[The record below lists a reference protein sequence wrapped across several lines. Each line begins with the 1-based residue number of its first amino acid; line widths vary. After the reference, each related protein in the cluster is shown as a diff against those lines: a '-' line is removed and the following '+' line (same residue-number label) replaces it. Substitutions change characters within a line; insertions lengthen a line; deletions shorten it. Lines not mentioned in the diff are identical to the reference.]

1 MAAHFKM
8 SWAAL
13 QEAVIHDNADARF
26 VAKKCMRWNTDYKRQ
41 LVLEDMY
48 FRKQIPESLRDL
60 LAPHITK
67 DPFQDAFSVMNVLAT
82 YFNSADKRVTLET
95 MRTNGELPDFVL
107 SLDLRPDQAWENLL
121 NCYMKME
128 AIFGGRYVSQRELDR
143 MRSEGS
149 LPEWMDLLLPASFGS

>member
-1 MAAHFKM
+1 M

-60 LAPHITK
+60 LAPHIKK
-67 DPFQDAFSVMNVLAT
+67 DPFQDAFSQCYECSRDMLQ
-82 YFNSADKRVTLET
+82 FR
-95 MRTNGELPDFVL
+95 R
-107 SLDLRPDQAWENLL
+107 QARG
-121 NCYMKME
+121 
-128 AIFGGRYVSQRELDR
+128 A
-143 MRSEGS
+143 
-149 LPEWMDLLLPASFGS
+149 